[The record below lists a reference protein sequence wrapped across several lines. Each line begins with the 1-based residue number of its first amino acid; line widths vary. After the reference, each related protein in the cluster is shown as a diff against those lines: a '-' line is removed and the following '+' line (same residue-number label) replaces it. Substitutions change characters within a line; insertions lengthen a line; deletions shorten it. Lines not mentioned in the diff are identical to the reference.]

1 MLKLEGMV
9 TMRAHSD
16 WQKPSD
22 SLSMF
27 LKVDRETEKPVNP
40 V

>member
-22 SLSMF
+22 SLGMF
-27 LKVDRETEKPVNP
+27 LKVDREMEEDF
-40 V
+40 